1 MTETRPHPA
10 LQGVHAEPPA
20 GGAGSGLSAAQ
31 AAERLAQE
39 GPNALPGG
47 QRRTLL
53 SITAETVREPMFLLL
68 LAAGGLYLAFGD
80 LREGLTLF
88 GFVLVT
94 LGLTLYQ
101 EGKTERAI
109 EALRDLTSPRALVIR
124 DGQPQ
129 RIAGRDVVRG
139 DCLKLSE
146 GDRVPADALL
156 VSAEG
161 VSADESL
168 LTGEAVP
175 VGKRVARADELAAAA
190 AAGGALRLTP
200 GGDDL
205 PAVFAGTLIVQGH
218 ARAVVTAT
226 GARSE
231 IGRIGTA
238 LGTVQNER
246 SPLQKQTAR
255 LVRHLALLALALSV
269 ALVLVHGLLR
279 GDWLQALLAGIA
291 LAMAMLPEE
300 YPVVMTVFPALGARR
315 LSREGVLTRRI
326 DAIETLGATTV
337 LCSDKT
343 GTLTENRM
351 TVVRL
356 AAGGVELGDRL
367 ALDGPAGG
375 ALPEAFH
382 TLVEVAIL
390 ASVVDPF
397 DPMEKAFHQ
406 LGQRF
411 LADTEHLHRDWRL
424 VQAYALSPALRAMS
438 HVWASSAEGARTV
451 AAKGAPEAVMDL
463 CHLDAAQRSRIAAVV
478 DELAAEGL
486 RVLAVA
492 RGMFTGPE
500 WPASEHDFDFAFV
513 GLLGLADPVRPAVPA
528 AVAECRAAGI
538 RVIMITGD
546 YPATA
551 RAIAQQA
558 GIAERDGD
566 VLSGDEI
573 AALDDE
579 ALRSRMAGVS
589 VCARIAP
596 DQKLR
601 IVQALKARGDIVAMT
616 GDGVNDA
623 PALRAAHVGV
633 AMGGRGTDVARESAS
648 LVLVDDDFASIVR
661 AVRLGRRIFDNL
673 RKAMSYILA
682 VHVPIAGMALLPV
695 LWGWPPLLYPMHIA
709 LLELI
714 IDPACSV
721 AFENE
726 PAEHDVMRRPPRDAD
741 APLFGGATLGLAL
754 VQGLGVLAVVMGA
767 FAWASPR
774 IPEAEARAF
783 AFATLVTGN
792 LALILS
798 NRSATQPLWVSLR
811 TPNRT
816 LWVVVGLAV
825 ALLMAVLYVP
835 WAVGVLRFAPLP
847 AHELAAAVAL
857 GLLGVLWFEA
867 VKWARSCRGAT
878 GTRKPRPGV
887 GTSKNH

>member
-1 MTETRPHPA
+1 MPA
-10 LQGVHAEPPA
+10 NHTDLPIPDA
-20 GGAGSGLSAAQ
+20 GLSAAQ
-31 AAERLAQE
+31 ATQRLAAD

-47 QRRTLL
+47 QRRSLL
-53 SITAETVREPMFLLL
+53 SIAVETVREPMFLLL
-68 LAAGGLYLAFGD
+68 LAAATLYMVFGD
-80 LREGLTLF
+80 LQEGLTLF

-94 LGLTLYQ
+94 VALTLYQ

-129 RIAGRDVVRG
+129 RIAGSDVVRG
-139 DCLKLSE
+139 DLLKLSE

-156 VSAEG
+156 VSADG
-161 VSADESL
+161 VRADESL

-175 VGKRVARADELAAAA
+175 VGKRVAQPDELAVLEKPADTA
-190 AAGGALRLTP
+190 RVVP
-200 GGDDL
+200 GGDDQ
-205 PAVFAGTLIVQGH
+205 PAVYAGTLIVQGH
-218 ARAVVTAT
+218 ALARVTAT
-226 GARSE
+226 GTRSE
-231 IGRIGTA
+231 IGRIGAA
-238 LGTVQNER
+238 LGTVDNER

-255 LVRHLALLALALSV
+255 LVRNLALLALALSL
-269 ALVLVHGLLR
+269 ALVVVHGLIK

-300 YPVVMTVFPALGARR
+300 YPVVLTVFPALGARR
-315 LSREGVLTRRI
+315 LSKEGVLTRRI
-326 DAIETLGATTV
+326 NAIETLGATTV

-351 TVVRL
+351 TVTHL
-356 AAGGVELGDRL
+356 AAGGVDLEDRL
-367 ALDGPAGG
+367 ALDSVAAGH
-375 ALPEAFH
+375 LPEAFH
-382 TLVEVAIL
+382 ALVEVAIL

-406 LGQRF
+406 LGERF

-424 VQAYALSPALRAMS
+424 VQTYALSPALRAMS
-438 HVWASSAEGARTV
+438 HVWAAAGDGAQTV
-451 AAKGAPEAVMDL
+451 AAKGAPEAVIDL
-463 CHLDAAQRSRIAAVV
+463 CHLDDAQKAHIASVV

-492 RGMFTGPE
+492 RGSFTGQD
-500 WPASEHDFDFAFV
+500 WPTTEHDFDFEFI
-513 GLLGLADPVRPAVPA
+513 GLLGLADPVRAEVPA

-538 RVIMITGD
+538 RVVMITGD

-551 RAIAQQA
+551 RAIAHQA
-558 GIAERDGD
+558 GLAERDGD
-566 VLSGDEI
+566 VLSGDEM
-573 AALDDE
+573 ATLGDD
-579 ALRSRMAGVS
+579 ALRERMATVS

-596 DQKLR
+596 EQKLR

-648 LVLVDDDFASIVR
+648 LVLIDDNFAAIVA

-682 VHVPIAGMALLPV
+682 VHIPIAGMAMLPV
-695 LWGWPPLLYPMHIA
+695 LFGWPALLFPMHIA
-709 LLELI
+709 FLELI
-714 IDPACSV
+714 IDPACSI

-726 PAEHDVMRRPPRDAD
+726 PAESDVMQRPPRDAA
-741 APLFGGATLGLAL
+741 APLFGGATLWLAL
-754 VQGLGVLAVVMGA
+754 VQGLGVLAVVMAA
-767 FAWASPR
+767 FAWAHTR
-774 IPEAEARAF
+774 IPEPEARAF
-783 AFATLVTGN
+783 AFATLVVGN

-798 NRSATQPLWVSLR
+798 NRSATRSLWTTLR

-816 LWVVVGLAV
+816 LWVVVGLAWGLLLG
-825 ALLMAVLYVP
+825 ALYIP

-847 AHELAAAVAL
+847 MHELAAASAL
-857 GLLGVLWFEA
+857 GLLSVGWFEGI
-867 VKWARSCRGAT
+867 KWARRRS
-878 GTRKPRPGV
+878 V
-887 GTSKNH
+887 

>member
-1 MTETRPHPA
+1 MSAQAADPDA
-10 LQGVHAEPPA
+10 
-20 GGAGSGLSAAQ
+20 GLSAAQ
-31 AAERLAQE
+31 AAQRLAE
-39 GPNALPGG
+39 DGANALPGG
-47 QRRTLL
+47 QHRSLL
-53 SITAETVREPMFLLL
+53 SIAAETVREPMFLLL
-68 LAAGGLYLAFGD
+68 LAAGTLYLVFGD
-80 LREGLTLF
+80 LQEGLTLF
-88 GFVLVT
+88 GFVVVT
-94 LGLTLYQ
+94 VALTLYQ
-101 EGKTERAI
+101 EGRTERAI
-109 EALRDLTSPRALVIR
+109 EALRNLTSPRALVIR

-139 DCLKLSE
+139 DLLKLSE
-146 GDRVPADALL
+146 GDRVAADALL
-156 VSAEG
+156 VSADG
-161 VSADESL
+161 VRADESL

-175 VGKRVARADELAAAA
+175 VGKRVARPDELPAATRPGDTA
-190 AAGGALRLTP
+190 RMPP
-200 GGDDL
+200 GGDEL
-205 PAVFAGTLIVQGH
+205 PGVYAGTLIVQGH
-218 ARAVVTAT
+218 ALARVTAT

-238 LGTVQNER
+238 LGTVENER

-255 LVRHLALLALALSV
+255 LVRNLALLALALSL
-269 ALVLVHGLLR
+269 ALVLVHGLTK

-300 YPVVMTVFPALGARR
+300 YPVVLTVFPALGARR
-315 LSREGVLTRRI
+315 LSKEGVLTRRI
-326 DAIETLGATTV
+326 NAIETLGATTV

-351 TVVRL
+351 TVTHL
-356 AAGGVELGDRL
+356 AAGGFGLADRL
-367 ALDGPAGG
+367 ALDAVPEGC
-375 ALPEAFH
+375 LPEPFH
-382 TLVEVAIL
+382 SLVEVAIL

-397 DPMEKAFHQ
+397 DPMEKAFHR

-411 LADTEHLHRDWRL
+411 LADTEHLHGDWRL
-424 VQAYALSPALRAMS
+424 VQTYALSPELRAMS
-438 HVWASSAEGARTV
+438 HVWAAAGDGAQTV

-463 CHLDAAQRSRIAAVV
+463 CHLDEAQKAHIAGVV

-492 RGMFTGPE
+492 RGSFAGQE
-500 WPASEHDFDFAFV
+500 WPANEHDFDFAFI
-513 GLLGLADPVRPAVPA
+513 GLLGLADPVRPQVPA

-538 RVIMITGD
+538 RVVMITGD

-551 RAIAQQA
+551 RAVAQQA
-558 GIAERDGD
+558 GLATGAGE
-566 VLSGDEI
+566 VLSGEEI
-573 AALDDE
+573 AALDDA
-579 ALRSRMAGVS
+579 ALRERLAGVN

-596 DQKLR
+596 EQKLR

-648 LVLVDDDFASIVR
+648 LVLIDDDFAAIVA

-682 VHVPIAGMALLPV
+682 VHVPIAGVAMLPV
-695 LWGWPPLLYPMHIA
+695 LFGWPALLYPMHIA

-714 IDPACSV
+714 IDPACSI

-726 PAEHDVMRRPPRDAD
+726 PAERDVMRRPPRDAA
-741 APLFGGATLGLAL
+741 APLFGGATLWLAL
-754 VQGLGVLAVVMGA
+754 VQGLGVLAAVMGA
-767 FAWASPR
+767 YAWAAPR
-774 IPEAEARAF
+774 IPEPEARAF
-783 AFATLVTGN
+783 AFATLVVGN

-798 NRSATQPLWVSLR
+798 NRSASRSLWATLR

-816 LWVVVGLAV
+816 LWGVVGLAF
-825 ALLMAVLYVP
+825 ALLLAALYAP

-847 AHELAAAVAL
+847 LDELAAACGL
-857 GLLGVLWFEA
+857 GLLSVLWFEGI
-867 VKWARSCRGAT
+867 KWVRWRA
-878 GTRKPRPGV
+878 
-887 GTSKNH
+887 

>member
-1 MTETRPHPA
+1 MTTTPTPA
-10 LQGVHAEPPA
+10 NYTPTPE
-20 GGAGSGLSAAQ
+20 SGLSASQ
-31 AAERLAQE
+31 AAQRLAVD

-47 QRRTLL
+47 QRRSLL
-53 SITAETVREPMFLLL
+53 SITLETLREPMFLLL
-68 LAAGGLYLAFGD
+68 LAAGSLYLVFGD
-80 LREGLTLF
+80 LQEGLTLF
-88 GFVLVT
+88 GFVLIT
-94 LGLTLYQ
+94 LALTLIQ

-109 EALRDLTSPRALVIR
+109 AALRDLTSPRALVIR
-124 DGQPQ
+124 DGLPQ

-139 DCLKLSE
+139 DLLKLSE

-156 VSAEG
+156 VQADG
-161 VSADESL
+161 VRADESL

-175 VGKRVARADELAAAA
+175 VGKRLAQAHELAAAA
-190 AAGGALRLTP
+190 LPTDATMPTDAPGNAGSARVVP

-205 PAVFAGTLIVQGH
+205 PWVYAGTLIVQGH
-218 ARAVVTAT
+218 ALAQVTAT
-226 GARSE
+226 GAHSE
-231 IGRIGTA
+231 IGRIGAA
-238 LGTVQNER
+238 LATVQAER
-246 SPLQKQTAR
+246 SPLQKQTAS
-255 LVRHLALLALALSV
+255 LVRNLALLALALSL
-269 ALVLVHGLLR
+269 ALVLVHGLTQ

-300 YPVVMTVFPALGARR
+300 YPVVLTVFPALGARR

-326 DAIETLGATTV
+326 NAIETLGATTV

-351 TVVRL
+351 TVTHL
-356 AAGGVELGDRL
+356 AAGGPALDQRL
-367 ALDGPAGG
+367 ALSSLAGG
-375 ALPEAFH
+375 PLPEAFH
-382 TLVEVAIL
+382 ALVEVAIL

-411 LADTEHLHRDWRL
+411 LADTEHLHHDWQL
-424 VQAYALSPALRAMS
+424 VQTYALSPALRAMS
-438 HVWASSAEGARTV
+438 HVWAAAGDGTQTV
-451 AAKGAPEAVMDL
+451 AAKGAPEAVVDL
-463 CHLDAAQRSRIAAVV
+463 CHLGPAQRAHIASAVDAMAAQ
-478 DELAAEGL
+478 GL

-492 RGMFTGPE
+492 RGVFAGQQ
-500 WPASEHDFDFAFV
+500 WPANEHDFDFAFV
-513 GLLGLADPVRPAVPA
+513 GLLGLADPVRPEVPA

-538 RVIMITGD
+538 RVLMITGD

-551 RAIAQQA
+551 QAIAHQA
-558 GIAERDGD
+558 GLAEPDGA
-566 VLSGDEI
+566 VLTGDEI
-573 AALDDE
+573 STLSDAALRTHL
-579 ALRSRMAGVS
+579 ATVS

-596 DQKLR
+596 EQKLR

-633 AMGGRGTDVARESAS
+633 AMGGRGTDVAREAAE
-648 LVLVDDDFASIVR
+648 LVLIDDNFASIVA

-695 LWGWPPLLYPMHIA
+695 LFGWPALLYPMHIA

-714 IDPACSV
+714 IDPACSI

-726 PAEHDVMRRPPRDAD
+726 PAEPDVMQRPPRNAS
-741 APLFGGATLGLAL
+741 APLFGGATLALAL
-754 VQGLGVLAVVMGA
+754 VQGLGVLAAVLAA

-774 IPEAEARAF
+774 LPEPEARAF
-783 AFATLVTGN
+783 AFATLVVGN

-798 NRSATQPLWVSLR
+798 NRSATRSLWATLH

-816 LWVVVGLAV
+816 LWVVVGLAL
-825 ALLMAVLYVP
+825 ALLLTALYLP
-835 WAVGVLRFAPLP
+835 WAVGLLRFAALP
-847 AHELAAAVAL
+847 AHELAAACGL
-857 GLLGVLWFEA
+857 GLLSVLWFEGI
-867 VKWARSCRGAT
+867 KWVRR
-878 GTRKPRPGV
+878 RR
-887 GTSKNH
+887 